1 LGDNKNGENFKM
13 KEKEQMEKF
22 QTILKNLGII
32 QKGYKVKCIKEI
44 ENDGKNQGG
53 LVIWWHKNNT
63 KVLKNILID
72 KRQMEV

>member
-1 LGDNKNGENFKM
+1 M

-53 LVIWWHKNNT
+53 LVIWWHKNKCGT
-63 KVLKNILID
+63 KID
-72 KRQMEV
+72 ESRKYIN